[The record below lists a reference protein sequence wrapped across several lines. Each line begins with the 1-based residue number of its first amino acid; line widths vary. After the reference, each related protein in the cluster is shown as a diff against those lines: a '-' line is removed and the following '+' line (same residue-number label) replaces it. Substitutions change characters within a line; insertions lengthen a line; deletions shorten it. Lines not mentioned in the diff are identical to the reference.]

1 MALHY
6 FLIFGLFVV
15 EIAAF
20 LVLIIPFPSRFRR
33 NILLW
38 ISRSTL
44 IAQSQF
50 VLKMTFFIVTVLF
63 IDATYGTYKIQKEIV
78 DRSDQRLASV
88 HAAKKFYNQRNII
101 LNRTYILILDLTKS
115 EGQLESA
122 KREIGIQNESGEKG
136 KNLKKENQD
145 LKKELEEQ
153 KLKSQETENLLK
165 QIELQKSEYLKLLDK
180 VNEYEKILRSS
191 A

>member
-1 MALHY
+1 
-6 FLIFGLFVV
+6 
-15 EIAAF
+15 
-20 LVLIIPFPSRFRR
+20 
-33 NILLW
+33 
-38 ISRSTL
+38 
-44 IAQSQF
+44 
-50 VLKMTFFIVTVLF
+50 
-63 IDATYGTYKIQKEIV
+63 ATYGTYKIQKEIV

-180 VNEYEKILRSS
+180 
-191 A
+191 